1 MRLCVLPEKCL
12 RVAGSGEG
20 TIHIEYMYKCMQV
33 P

>member
-20 TIHIEYMYKCMQV
+20 TIHKWPV
-33 P
+33 AHV